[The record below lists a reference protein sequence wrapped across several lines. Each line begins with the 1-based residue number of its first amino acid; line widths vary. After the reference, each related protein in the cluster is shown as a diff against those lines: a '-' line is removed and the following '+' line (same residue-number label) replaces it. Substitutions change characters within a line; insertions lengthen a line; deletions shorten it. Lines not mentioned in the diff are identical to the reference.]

1 MFSRKRND
9 TMYVTTLRMG
19 VPRASSVLYY
29 GEDELIADDGGAS
42 LIISGKYI
50 DGTRYVIVD
59 QVMSFLYHKNGD
71 NLNLL
76 SKPYI
81 LDTRTFEAI
90 ENDKYTLPSPKDDP
104 NVFEVEGGIENYI
117 TSLFNAQPQI
127 MKIAKRG

>member
-9 TMYVTTLRMG
+9 TMYVTSLRMG
-19 VPRASSVLYY
+19 VPRASPVLYY
-29 GEDELIADDGGAS
+29 GEDELVADNGGAS
-42 LIISGKYI
+42 LTISGTYI

-59 QVMSFLYHKNGD
+59 QIMSFLYYKNGN

-81 LDTRTFEAI
+81 LDTHTFEAI
-90 ENDKYTLPSPKDDP
+90 ENDKYTLPSPKDDI

-127 MKIAKRG
+127 LKIAKRG